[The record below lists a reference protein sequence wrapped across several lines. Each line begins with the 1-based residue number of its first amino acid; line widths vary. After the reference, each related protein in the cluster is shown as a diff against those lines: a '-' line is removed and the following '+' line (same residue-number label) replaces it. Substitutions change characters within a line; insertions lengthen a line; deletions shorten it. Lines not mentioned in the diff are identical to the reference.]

1 VKLVAATLE
10 LLEALQRDPAAFAEL
25 IGSPI
30 PDGWPEFP
38 ESIEFSI
45 VKLGEAP
52 DESDWWL
59 HFFLADDLV
68 ADDLV
73 ADKRLV
79 GSGGFVGPPTDG
91 TIEIGYEIAPAFRG
105 RGYATAASRAMID
118 KALSTGSVD
127 TVVAHT
133 LAAENPST
141 SVVRRLGFRFVAE
154 LPDDEQGSVWRWS
167 LSAAEM
173 NATPSP

>member
-1 VKLVAATLE
+1 VKLVAATLK

-59 HFFLADDLV
+59 HFFLAD
-68 ADDLV
+68 
-73 ADKRLV
+73 KRMV

-105 RGYATAASRAMID
+105 RGYATAASRALID

-141 SVVRRLGFRFVAE
+141 SVLRRLGFRFVAE